1 MKSKYINVGDIL
13 KIDQDQNIPCDVVL
27 LSSSNDQGNCYLTTA
42 NLDGETNLKVIHS
55 FMIMMIILLYFTFR
69 TEYNFVKISNDISN
83 SHTIFLT
90 RYNFVNLPIL
100 YLFNSISITN
110 IIRTNDQKLTRSL
123 LQKNYYNIDA

>member
-83 SHTIFLT
+83 SHTIF
-90 RYNFVNLPIL
+90 
-100 YLFNSISITN
+100 
-110 IIRTNDQKLTRSL
+110 
-123 LQKNYYNIDA
+123 